1 MSSLR
6 RNQNSWELFD
16 QVRSMM
22 KTKKDND
29 VINSI
34 GAFYVENDI
43 ELSWLIGPVVVY
55 DENQTR

>member
-34 GAFYVENDI
+34 GVFYVENDI
-43 ELSWLIGPVVVY
+43 ELSWLIGPAVVY